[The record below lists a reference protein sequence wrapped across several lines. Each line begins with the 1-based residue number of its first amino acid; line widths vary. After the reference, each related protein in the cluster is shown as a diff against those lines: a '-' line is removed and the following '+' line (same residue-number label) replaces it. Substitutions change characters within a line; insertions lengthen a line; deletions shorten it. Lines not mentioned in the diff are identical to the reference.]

1 MIRIEVGPRWR
12 IIREWVVRSN
22 VLSLREGIF
31 SGVGLNEFF
40 DNLAKVTVLLFVVT
54 SMTTSGLSLRVR
66 ELFEPLRRFRLVALS
81 VIANFVVVPL
91 AAYALTELFPLHRPY
106 AIGLLLLSGAAG
118 APFLPKLVEV
128 AKGDLAFSVA
138 LMLLLTIGTILFMP
152 LVLPLLIPGLA
163 ADPWPILRPLLL
175 SMLIPIAVG
184 MTVKARSE
192 RWARRLHPG
201 FKLVSNISMLL
212 AVVLLIVLNFS
223 AMVGTFGSGAIA
235 MALVFVALALGTGY
249 LLGGPSRET
258 RSVLG
263 LGTGQ
268 RNVAAALVIA
278 TQNFDDPRV
287 AVMLLVTT
295 FAGLVILLLAARRFA
310 GMGAKTQVRVPAT

>member
-1 MIRIEVGPRWR
+1 M
-12 IIREWVVRSN
+12 
-22 VLSLREGIF
+22 
-31 SGVGLNEFF
+31 NEFL
-40 DNLAKVTVLLFVVT
+40 DNVAKVSVLVFVVT
-54 SMTTSGLSLRVR
+54 SMATSGLSLRVR
-66 ELFEPLRRFRLVALS
+66 ELVEPLRRIRLVLLAI
-81 VIANFVVVPL
+81 VANFVVVPL
-91 AAYALTELFPLHRPY
+91 AAYGLTELFPLHRPY

-118 APFLPKLVEV
+118 APFLPKLVEA

-175 SMLIPIAVG
+175 TMLVPIAAG
-184 MTVKARSE
+184 MVVKAQSE
-192 RWARRLHPG
+192 RWAQRLHPG
-201 FKLVSNISMLL
+201 FKVVSNVTMLL
-212 AVVLLIVLNFS
+212 AVVLLLVLNFS
-223 AMVGTFGSGAIA
+223 AMVGTFGTGAIA

-249 LLGGPSRET
+249 LLGGPANQT

-278 TQNFDDPRV
+278 TQSFDDPGV

-295 FAGLVILLLAARRFA
+295 FAGLVVLLIAARRFA
-310 GMGAKTQVRVPAT
+310 RMDAKARSRVQAT

>member
-1 MIRIEVGPRWR
+1 V
-12 IIREWVVRSN
+12 
-22 VLSLREGIF
+22 
-31 SGVGLNEFF
+31 NEFL
-40 DNLAKVTVLLFVVT
+40 DNLSKISVLVFVVT
-54 SMTTSGLSLRVR
+54 SMATAGLSLRVR
-66 ELFEPLRRFRLVALS
+66 QLVEPLRRARLVILAL
-81 VIANFVVVPL
+81 VANFLVVPL

-106 AIGLLLLSGAAG
+106 AIGLLLLGGAAG

-138 LMLLLTIGTILFMP
+138 MMLLLTIGTILFMP

-184 MTVKARSE
+184 MAIKARSE
-192 RWARRLHPG
+192 RWAQRLHPG
-201 FKLVSNISMLL
+201 FKVISNISMLL
-212 AVVLLIVLNFS
+212 AVLLLIGLNFS
-223 AMVGTFGSGAIA
+223 AMVGTFGTGAIA
-235 MALVFVALALGTGY
+235 AALGFVTLAIGTGY

-258 RSVLG
+258 RAVLG

-268 RNVAAALVIA
+268 RNIAAALVIA
-278 TQNFDDPRV
+278 TQNFNDPGV

-295 FAGLVILLLAARRFA
+295 FAGLFVLLFAARRMA
-310 GMGAKTQVRVPAT
+310 RLSQASAPTTIDSGIVPKVEAKA